1 LLLEHSEGEIKVEK
15 SPVDEHYQAAWDE
28 LTGPEGP
35 FAWSVQ
41 EVRGVPT
48 RVYDQAPP
56 NMALVWAASI
66 AYAENEYLI
75 YGEERMTYGQA
86 HTQVDALASYLTSVG
101 VGHGD
106 RVALSMRN
114 YPEWALAYWATLK
127 IGAAVVGMNAWWTGA
142 EMEFGLADSAPKALI
157 VDEERLKRVEPELEG
172 LRKNSS
178 LHVIGVRV
186 QGELPE
192 DSIHWEDAIEKASEL
207 PSAPEIDISPEDDV
221 CIFYTSGTTGRPKG
235 AALTHRGAVS
245 NLLNLGFWNAM
256 TVTAGM
262 KAVAAGETPAGA
274 DKQAGESNPGS
285 VLAVP
290 LFHVT
295 GCNCCLHPVT
305 AQGGRLILMYR
316 WDAGVALELI
326 EKERPSTFTGVP
338 TMAREL
344 INHPDFETRDTSSL
358 SHLGG
363 GGAAVQPDLVHK
375 IEKKIDGRPSTG
387 YGLTEVNGVIAM
399 NSAHFFTAKPESTGP
414 VVPILESR
422 IVSEDGEDQEAGQL
436 GELWVRGGNVF
447 RGYLNRPEA
456 NEEILTEGWFHT
468 GDIGYLDDDGFLF
481 LVDRAKDMVLRG
493 GENVYSAE
501 VEAAIYEHPSVA
513 EAAVFA
519 VPDERLGEAVGVA
532 IVKLPGAQLTA
543 EELQNHVRTLIA
555 SFKVPEHIWFS
566 EEPLPRNANGKFLK
580 RELRETLIDTPTE

>member
-1 LLLEHSEGEIKVEK
+1 MLEHSEGEIKVEK

-142 EMEFGLADSAPKALI
+142 EMEFGLADSTPKALI

-344 INHPDFETRDTSSL
+344 INHPDFEARDTSSL

-456 NEEILTEGWFHT
+456 NEEILTDGWFHT

>member
-1 LLLEHSEGEIKVEK
+1 MLEHSEGEIKVEK

-192 DSIHWEDAIEKASEL
+192 NSIHWEDAIEKASEL

-326 EKERPSTFTGVP
+326 ERERPSTFTGVP

-456 NEEILTEGWFHT
+456 NEEILTDGWFHT

>member
-1 LLLEHSEGEIKVEK
+1 VEK

-157 VDEERLKRVEPELEG
+157 VDEERLKRVESELGG

-456 NEEILTEGWFHT
+456 NEEILTDGWFHT
-468 GDIGYLDDDGFLF
+468 GDIGYLDGDGFLF

>member
-1 LLLEHSEGEIKVEK
+1 VEK

-172 LRKNSS
+172 LRKNIS

-192 DSIHWEDAIEKASEL
+192 NSIHWEDAIEKASEL

-456 NEEILTEGWFHT
+456 NEEILTDGWFHT

>member
-1 LLLEHSEGEIKVEK
+1 MLEHSEGEIKVEK

-344 INHPDFETRDTSSL
+344 INHPDFEARDTSSL

-456 NEEILTEGWFHT
+456 NEEILTDGWFHT

>member
-1 LLLEHSEGEIKVEK
+1 LLEHSEGEIKVEK

-192 DSIHWEDAIEKASEL
+192 NSIHWEDAIEKASEL

-456 NEEILTEGWFHT
+456 NEEILTDGWFHT

>member
-1 LLLEHSEGEIKVEK
+1 LEHSEGEIKVEK

-157 VDEERLKRVEPELEG
+157 VDEERLKRVESELGG

-456 NEEILTEGWFHT
+456 NEEILTDGWFHT
-468 GDIGYLDDDGFLF
+468 GDIGYLDGDGFLF

>member
-1 LLLEHSEGEIKVEK
+1 MLEHSEGEIKVEK

-456 NEEILTEGWFHT
+456 NEEILTDGWFHT

-543 EELQNHVRTLIA
+543 EELQSHVRTLIA

>member
-1 LLLEHSEGEIKVEK
+1 LLEHSEGEIKVEK

-172 LRKNSS
+172 LRKNIS

-192 DSIHWEDAIEKASEL
+192 NSIHWEDAIEKASEL

-456 NEEILTEGWFHT
+456 NEEILTDGWFHT

>member
-1 LLLEHSEGEIKVEK
+1 MLEHSEGEIKVEK

>member
-1 LLLEHSEGEIKVEK
+1 VEK

-142 EMEFGLADSAPKALI
+142 EMEFGLADSTPKALI

-344 INHPDFETRDTSSL
+344 INHPDFEARDTSSL

-456 NEEILTEGWFHT
+456 NEEILTDGWFHT

>member
-1 LLLEHSEGEIKVEK
+1 MEK

-295 GCNCCLHPVT
+295 GCNCGLHPVT

-456 NEEILTEGWFHT
+456 NEEILTDGWFHT

>member
-1 LLLEHSEGEIKVEK
+1 MLEHSEGEIKVEK

-344 INHPDFETRDTSSL
+344 INHPDFETRDASSL

-456 NEEILTEGWFHT
+456 NEEILTDGWFHT

>member
-1 LLLEHSEGEIKVEK
+1 MEK

-456 NEEILTEGWFHT
+456 NEEILTDGWFHT

>member
-1 LLLEHSEGEIKVEK
+1 MEK

-172 LRKNSS
+172 LRKNIS

-456 NEEILTEGWFHT
+456 NEEILTDGWFHT

>member
-1 LLLEHSEGEIKVEK
+1 MLEHSEGEIKVEK

-456 NEEILTEGWFHT
+456 NEEILTDGWFHT

-532 IVKLPGAQLTA
+532 IVKLPGAQLTT

>member
-1 LLLEHSEGEIKVEK
+1 MEK

-344 INHPDFETRDTSSL
+344 INHPDFEARDTSSL

-456 NEEILTEGWFHT
+456 NEEILTDGWFHT

>member
-142 EMEFGLADSAPKALI
+142 EMEFGLADSTPKALI

-344 INHPDFETRDTSSL
+344 INHPDFEARDTSSL

-456 NEEILTEGWFHT
+456 NEEILTDGWFHT

>member
-1 LLLEHSEGEIKVEK
+1 MEK

-192 DSIHWEDAIEKASEL
+192 NSIHWEDAIEKASEL

-456 NEEILTEGWFHT
+456 NEEILTDGWFHT

-532 IVKLPGAQLTA
+532 IVKLPGAQLTT

>member
-1 LLLEHSEGEIKVEK
+1 MEK

-172 LRKNSS
+172 LRKNIS

-192 DSIHWEDAIEKASEL
+192 NSIHWEDAIEKASEL

-456 NEEILTEGWFHT
+456 NEEILTDGWFHT

>member
-1 LLLEHSEGEIKVEK
+1 MEK

>member
-1 LLLEHSEGEIKVEK
+1 MEK

-192 DSIHWEDAIEKASEL
+192 NSIHWEDAIEKASEL

-326 EKERPSTFTGVP
+326 ERERPSTFTGVP

-456 NEEILTEGWFHT
+456 NEEILTDGWFHT

-543 EELQNHVRTLIA
+543 EELQNHVRALIA

>member
-1 LLLEHSEGEIKVEK
+1 MEK

-326 EKERPSTFTGVP
+326 ERERPSTFTGVP

-456 NEEILTEGWFHT
+456 NEEILTDGWFHT

-543 EELQNHVRTLIA
+543 EELQNHVRALIA

>member
-1 LLLEHSEGEIKVEK
+1 MLEHSEGEIKVEK

-172 LRKNSS
+172 LRKNIS

-192 DSIHWEDAIEKASEL
+192 NSIHWEDAIEKASEL

-456 NEEILTEGWFHT
+456 NEEILTDGWFHT

>member
-1 LLLEHSEGEIKVEK
+1 MEK

-142 EMEFGLADSAPKALI
+142 EMEFGLSDSSPKALI

-456 NEEILTEGWFHT
+456 NEEILTDGWFHT

-555 SFKVPEHIWFS
+555 SFKAPEHVWFS

-580 RELRETLIDTPTE
+580 RELRETLIDTPTG

>member
-1 LLLEHSEGEIKVEK
+1 MKGKISVKE

-28 LTGPEGP
+28 LTGPGAP
-35 FAWSVQ
+35 FAWSVN

-48 RVYDQAPP
+48 RVYDAAPP
-56 NMALVWAASI
+56 NMALVWAASL
-66 AYAENEYLI
+66 AYAENDYLI
-75 YGEERMTYGQA
+75 YGDERMTYGEA
-86 HTQVDALASYLTSVG
+86 HEVVDALAVYLLSVG

-127 IGAAVVGMNAWWTGA
+127 IGAAVVGMNAWWTGP
-142 EMEFGLADSAPKALI
+142 EMEFGLSDSTPKVLIADQ
-157 VDEERLKRVEPELEG
+157 ERLERVHSELEG
-172 LRKNSS
+172 LRENNQ
-178 LHVIGVRV
+178 LHIIGVRV
-186 QGELPE
+186 EGDLP
-192 DSIHWEDAIEKASEL
+192 DDAIHWENAIQKAAEL
-207 PSAPEIDISPEDDV
+207 PPLPEIAISPEDDI

-235 AALTHRGAVS
+235 AVLTHRGAVS
-245 NLLNLGFWNAM
+245 NLLNLGFWN
-256 TVTAGM
+256 TVSLTAGA
-262 KAVAAGETPAGA
+262 KAVAAGENPSGS
-274 DKQAGESNPGS
+274 DKQPGESNPGS

-305 AQGGRLILMYR
+305 AQGGQLILMYR

-344 INHPDFETRDTSSL
+344 INHPDFEKRDTSSL

-375 IEKKIDGRPSTG
+375 IEKKIEGRPSTG

-422 IVSEDGEDQEAGQL
+422 IVGEDGKDQGAGQL

-456 NEEILTEGWFHT
+456 NEEILTDGWFHT
-468 GDIGYLDDDGFLF
+468 GDIGYLDEDGFLF

-532 IVKLPGAQLTA
+532 IVRLPGAELTA
-543 EELQNHVRTLIA
+543 KELQDHVRTLIA
-555 SFKVPEHIWFS
+555 SFKAPEHIWFS
-566 EEPLPRNANGKFLK
+566 EEALPRNANGKFLK
-580 RELRETLIDTPTE
+580 RELRETLIGTPTE

>member
-1 LLLEHSEGEIKVEK
+1 LLEHSEGEIKVEK

-456 NEEILTEGWFHT
+456 NEEILTDGWFHT

-543 EELQNHVRTLIA
+543 EELQSHVRTLIA

>member
-1 LLLEHSEGEIKVEK
+1 MEHSEGEIKVEK

-157 VDEERLKRVEPELEG
+157 VDEERLKRVESELGG

-456 NEEILTEGWFHT
+456 NEEILTDGWFHT
-468 GDIGYLDDDGFLF
+468 GDIGYLDGDGFLF

>member
-1 LLLEHSEGEIKVEK
+1 MLEHSEGEIKVEK

-142 EMEFGLADSAPKALI
+142 EMEFGLADSTPKALI

-456 NEEILTEGWFHT
+456 NEEILTDGWFHT